1 MVKVVAK
8 NLSKVF
14 KKGKVVAL
22 DNINLTIGNGERFGI
37 LGPSGAG
44 KTTLM
49 RSIAGLDGPS
59 SGELYFD
66 DKLVAGNG
74 KLYVP
79 PEDRRIGM
87 VFQTWALYPNLT
99 AFENIAFPLTNMK
112 ISKEEIKKKVE
123 EVAKILDI
131 SHVLHHYPRELSGG
145 QQQRVSLARA
155 LVKQPSLLLLDEPF
169 SNLDARMRDSARALV
184 RDVQN
189 ELGITLII
197 VSHDPADI
205 FAIADR
211 VGVLV
216 KGRFAQIGNPDEI
229 YNNPVSVEV
238 ASLIGEINEME
249 GKTSNEGV
257 IVSSFKFP
265 PDTFRSGNPTS
276 EKVVIGIRPENVRL
290 SKEVINDES
299 WVLVGKGKVKV
310 VGYQGGLFRITVS
323 PFESEEEIIT
333 YTDHRMNADEEI
345 LVYVKRQSVMVFN
358 K

>member
-14 KKGKVVAL
+14 KKGKVIAL
-22 DNINLTIGNGERFGI
+22 DNINITINNGERFGI

-49 RSIAGLDGPS
+49 RSIAGLDVPS

-74 KLYVP
+74 KLFVP

-112 ISKEEIKKKVE
+112 MSKEEIRKKVE

-131 SHVLHHYPRELSGG
+131 SHVLSHYPRELSGG

-184 RDVQN
+184 REVQN

-205 FAIADR
+205 FAIAER

-216 KGRFAQIGNPDEI
+216 KGKFAQIGNPDEI
-229 YNNPVSVEV
+229 YNDPVSVEV
-238 ASLIGEINEME
+238 ASLIGEINELE
-249 GKTSNEGV
+249 GKLSNEGV

-265 PDTFRSGNPTS
+265 PDTYRKDNPAS
-276 EKVVIGIRPENVRL
+276 EKIMIGVRPENVKL
-290 SKEVINDES
+290 SKEVINDDS
-299 WVLVGKGKVKV
+299 WIFVGKGKIKV

-323 PFESEEEIIT
+323 PPDSEEEIVT
-333 YTDHRMNADEEI
+333 YTDHRTNIGEEI
-345 LVYVKRQSVMVFN
+345 LVYVKKHSVMVFN
-358 K
+358 Q